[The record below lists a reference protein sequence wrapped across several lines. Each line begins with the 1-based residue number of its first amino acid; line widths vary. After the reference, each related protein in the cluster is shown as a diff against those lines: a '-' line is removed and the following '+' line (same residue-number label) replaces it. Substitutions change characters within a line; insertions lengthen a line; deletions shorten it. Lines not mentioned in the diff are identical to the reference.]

1 MLNFLGFCCPLLL
14 AATGA
19 LFSEYT
25 GCLALFM
32 DGLISFAGFLTY
44 AFTVTTGSVILGI
57 TLSAIISVALC
68 LLFAFIVEKTRAN
81 YFIAA
86 IAINLLFSSF
96 TSLFSWL
103 CFGTR
108 GVLTSQGFSFT
119 LAKTNITSVIITV
132 ILIVSAILYLKKT
145 SGGIYFRITGSNAD
159 VLLVR
164 GVSPALYRI
173 ASWGVAAFFA
183 CFAGS
188 FLALRISS
196 FVPNLASGKGWLAL
210 AAVFMGKRRLP
221 LIALYTLIFCAVDFA
236 AVYIQNFI
244 PGIPSSVVLSLPYII
259 TLGLVIVRP
268 STKDYIPL
276 LRQD

>member
-44 AFTVTTGSVILGI
+44 AFTVATGSVILGTGLSAVTCL
-57 TLSAIISVALC
+57 TLS
-68 LLFAFIVEKTRAN
+68 LLFAFIVEKTHAN

-103 CFGTR
+103 AFGTR
-108 GVLTSQGFSFT
+108 GVLTSQAFSFS
-119 LAKTNITSVIITV
+119 LAPANITSVVFTTGLITA
-132 ILIVSAILYLKKT
+132 AILYLKKT
-145 SGGIYFRITGSNAD
+145 KGGIYFRITGSNAE

-164 GVSPALYRI
+164 GVSPGIYRI
-173 ASWGVAAFFA
+173 VSWGVAALFA

-188 FLALRISS
+188 FLAVRISS

-221 LIALYTLIFCAVDFA
+221 LIALYALIFCAVDFA
-236 AVYIQNFI
+236 AVYIQSFI
-244 PGIPSSVVLSLPYII
+244 PAIPSSVVLALPYIV
-259 TLGLVIVRP
+259 TLGLVVIR
-268 STKDYIPL
+268 K
-276 LRQD
+276 

>member
-44 AFTVTTGSVILGI
+44 AFTVATGSLILGTGLSAVTCI
-57 TLSAIISVALC
+57 TLS
-68 LLFAFIVEKTRAN
+68 LLFAFIVEKTHAN

-103 CFGTR
+103 VFGTR
-108 GVLTSQGFSFT
+108 GVLTSQAFSFS
-119 LAKTNITSVIITV
+119 LAPANITSVIFTTGLITA
-132 ILIVSAILYLKKT
+132 AILYLKKT
-145 SGGIYFRITGSNAD
+145 KGGIYFRITGSNAE

-164 GVSPALYRI
+164 GVSPGIYRI
-173 ASWGVAAFFA
+173 ASWGVAALFA
-183 CFAGS
+183 CFAGN
-188 FLALRISS
+188 FLAVRISS

-221 LIALYTLIFCAVDFA
+221 LIALYALIFCAVDFA
-236 AVYIQNFI
+236 AVYVQNFI
-244 PGIPSSVVLSLPYII
+244 PGIPSSVVLALPYIV
-259 TLGLVIVRP
+259 TLGLVVIR
-268 STKDYIPL
+268 K
-276 LRQD
+276 

>member
-1 MLNFLGFCCPLLL
+1 MINFLGFSCPLLL

-32 DGLISFAGFLTY
+32 DGLMTFSGFLTY
-44 AFTVTTGSVILGI
+44 TFTITTGSVTAGI
-57 TLSAIISVALC
+57 TLSAITSVILC
-68 LLFAFIVEKTRAN
+68 LIFAFIIEKTKAN
-81 YFIAA
+81 KFIAA

-108 GVLTSQGFSFT
+108 GVLTSKAFVWQPSVINPCSIFITIALIT
-119 LAKTNITSVIITV
+119 LA
-132 ILIVSAILYLKKT
+132 LLYLKK
-145 SGGIYFRITGSNAD
+145 SKGGIYFRITGSNPD

-164 GVSPALYRI
+164 GVSPVVYRI
-173 ASWGVAAFFA
+173 ASWGISGFFA

-210 AAVFMGKRRLP
+210 AAVFMGKRKLS
-221 LIALYTLIFCAVDFA
+221 LIALYALAFCAVDFG

-244 PGIPSSVVLSLPYII
+244 PGIPSSIVLSLPYIFSLALI
-259 TLGLVIVRP
+259 FFNRV
-268 STKDYIPL
+268 
-276 LRQD
+276 

>member
-44 AFTVTTGSVILGI
+44 AFTVATGSVILGI
-57 TLSAIISVALC
+57 GLSAITCIALC
-68 LLFAFIVEKTRAN
+68 LMFAFIVEKSRAN

-108 GVLTSQGFSFT
+108 GVLTASGFSFSLT
-119 LAKTNITSVIITV
+119 QTNITSVIITV
-132 ILIVSAILYLKKT
+132 LLIVSAILYLKKT
-145 SGGIYFRITGSNAD
+145 KGGIYFRITGSNAD

-164 GVSPALYRI
+164 GVSPSVYRI
-173 ASWGVAAFFA
+173 ASWGVAALFA

-188 FLALRISS
+188 FLSLRISS

-221 LIALYTLIFCAVDFA
+221 LIALYALIFCGVDFA

-244 PGIPSSVVLSLPYII
+244 PGIPSSVVLALPYIV
-259 TLGLVIVRP
+259 TLGLVVIR
-268 STKDYIPL
+268 K
-276 LRQD
+276 

>member
-44 AFTVTTGSVILGI
+44 AFTIATGSLVLG
-57 TLSAIISVALC
+57 TGLSAVTCVALC
-68 LLFAFIVEKTRAN
+68 LLLAFIVEKTHSN

-86 IAINLLFSSF
+86 IAINLLFGSF

-108 GVLTSQGFSFT
+108 GVLTTQSFVFP
-119 LAKTNITSVIITV
+119 LAATNITSVILTT
-132 ILIVSAILYLKKT
+132 ILITAAILYLKKT
-145 SGGIYFRITGSNAD
+145 KGGIYFRITGSNAD

-164 GVSPALYRI
+164 GVSPATYRI
-173 ASWGVAAFFA
+173 ASWGLAALFA
-183 CFAGS
+183 CLAGS
-188 FLALRISS
+188 ILAVRISS

-221 LIALYTLIFCAVDFA
+221 RIALYSLIFCAVDFV
-236 AVYIQNFI
+236 AVYVQNFI
-244 PGIPSSVVLSLPYII
+244 PGIPSSVVLALPYIV
-259 TLGLVIVRP
+259 TLGLVVIR
-268 STKDYIPL
+268 K
-276 LRQD
+276 

>member
-1 MLNFLGFCCPLLL
+1 MFNFIGFCCPLLL

-44 AFTVTTGSVILGI
+44 TFTVATGSAILG
-57 TLSAIISVALC
+57 TGLSSVICIALC
-68 LLFAFIVEKTRAN
+68 LIFAFIIEKTQAN

-108 GVLTSQGFSFT
+108 GVLTGASFSFS
-119 LAKTNITSVIITV
+119 LVATNITTVIITI
-132 ILIVSAILYLKKT
+132 ILITAAILYLKKT
-145 SGGIYFRITGSNAD
+145 KGGIYFRITGSNAD
-159 VLLVR
+159 LLLVR
-164 GVSPALYRI
+164 GLSPGLYRI
-173 ASWGVAAFFA
+173 ASWGVAGFFA

-188 FLALRISS
+188 FLAIRISS

-221 LIALYTLIFCAVDFA
+221 LIALYALIFSAVDFA
-236 AVYIQNFI
+236 ALYIQSFI
-244 PGIPSSVVLSLPYII
+244 PNIPSSVILALPYIV
-259 TLGLVIVRP
+259 TLGLVLVR
-268 STKDYIPL
+268 K
-276 LRQD
+276 

>member
-44 AFTVTTGSVILGI
+44 AFTVATGSLILGTGLSAVTCI
-57 TLSAIISVALC
+57 TLS
-68 LLFAFIVEKTRAN
+68 LLFAFIVEKTHAN

-103 CFGTR
+103 VFGTR
-108 GVLTSQGFSFT
+108 GVLTSQAFSFS
-119 LAKTNITSVIITV
+119 LAPANITSVIFTTGLITA
-132 ILIVSAILYLKKT
+132 AILYLKKT
-145 SGGIYFRITGSNAD
+145 KGGIYFRITGSNAE

-164 GVSPALYRI
+164 GVSPGIYRI
-173 ASWGVAAFFA
+173 ASWGVAALFA

-188 FLALRISS
+188 FLAVRISS

-221 LIALYTLIFCAVDFA
+221 LIALYALIFCAVDFA
-236 AVYIQNFI
+236 AVYVQNFI
-244 PGIPSSVVLSLPYII
+244 PGIPSSVVLALPYIV
-259 TLGLVIVRP
+259 TLGLVVIR
-268 STKDYIPL
+268 K
-276 LRQD
+276 

>member
-44 AFTVTTGSVILGI
+44 AFTVATGSVVLG
-57 TLSAIISVALC
+57 TCLCAVTCVALC
-68 LLFAFIVEKTRAN
+68 LLLAFIVEKTHAN

-108 GVLTSQGFSFT
+108 GVLTTQSFAFP
-119 LAKTNITSVIITV
+119 LAATNITSVILTT
-132 ILIVSAILYLKKT
+132 ILITAAILYLKKT
-145 SGGIYFRITGSNAD
+145 KGGIYFRITGSNAD

-164 GVSPALYRI
+164 GVSPATYRI
-173 ASWGVAAFFA
+173 ASWGVAALFA

-188 FLALRISS
+188 ILSLRISS

-221 LIALYTLIFCAVDFA
+221 HIALYSLIFCAVDFA
-236 AVYIQNFI
+236 AVYVQNFI
-244 PGIPSSVVLSLPYII
+244 PGIPSSVVLALPYIV
-259 TLGLVIVRP
+259 TLGLVVIR
-268 STKDYIPL
+268 K
-276 LRQD
+276 

>member
-32 DGLISFAGFLTY
+32 DGLMTFCGFLTY
-44 AFTVTTGSVILGI
+44 AFTVATGSAIAGIILSCI
-57 TLSAIISVALC
+57 CSVSLC
-68 LLFAFIVEKTRAN
+68 LLFAFIIEKTRAN
-81 YFIAA
+81 IFIAA
-86 IAINLLFSSF
+86 IALNLLFGSF

-108 GVLTSQGFSFT
+108 GVLTSKEFTFS
-119 LAKTNITSVIITV
+119 LGATNATSIIITV
-132 ILIVSAILYLKKT
+132 ILITAAILYLKKT
-145 SGGIYFRITGSNAD
+145 EAGIHFRITGSNAD

-164 GVSPALYRI
+164 GVSPGAYRI
-173 ASWGVAAFFA
+173 ASWGIAGFFA
-183 CFAGS
+183 CISGS
-188 FLALRISS
+188 FLAFRVCS

-221 LIALYTLIFCAVDFA
+221 VIALFALIFCAVDFG

-244 PGIPSSVVLSLPYII
+244 PAIPSSVILSLPYIVS
-259 TLGLVIVRP
+259 LGL
-268 STKDYIPL
+268 L
-276 LRQD
+276 FL

>member
-1 MLNFLGFCCPLLL
+1 MLNLLSFSCPLLL

-32 DGLISFAGFLTY
+32 DGLITFCGFLTF
-44 AFTVTTGSVILGI
+44 AFTTVTGSAILGAI
-57 TLSAIISVALC
+57 LSAITASVLC
-68 LLFAFIVEKTRAN
+68 LLFAFIIEKTHAN
-81 YFIAA
+81 VFIAA
-86 IAINLLFSSF
+86 IALNLLFSSF

-108 GVLTSQGFSFT
+108 GVLTSQKFLFSQT
-119 LAKTNITSVIITV
+119 QINIISIIITAV
-132 ILIVSAILYLKKT
+132 LITAAIVFIKK
-145 SGGIYFRITGSNAD
+145 SIGGVYFRITGTNAD

-164 GVSPALYRI
+164 GVSPGLYRI
-173 ASWGVAAFFA
+173 ASWGICGFFA
-183 CFAGS
+183 SFAGS

-210 AAVFMGKRRLP
+210 AAVFMGKRKLP
-221 LIALYTLIFCAVDFA
+221 LIALYALIFCAVDFG

-244 PGIPSSVVLSLPYII
+244 PTLPSSVVLSLPYLVLLLL
-259 TLGLVIVRP
+259 LGLFP
-268 STKDYIPL
+268 SS
-276 LRQD
+276 

>member
-44 AFTVTTGSVILGI
+44 AFTVATGSLVLG
-57 TLSAIISVALC
+57 TGLSAVTCVALC
-68 LLFAFIVEKTRAN
+68 LILAFIVEKTHAN

-108 GVLTSQGFSFT
+108 GVLTSQNFIYPLTATKVWT
-119 LAKTNITSVIITV
+119 LLITILFITG
-132 ILIVSAILYLKKT
+132 AILYLKKT
-145 SGGIYFRITGSNAD
+145 KGGIYFRITGSDPD

-173 ASWGVAAFFA
+173 AAWGVSGFFA
-183 CFAGS
+183 SFAGS
-188 FLALRISS
+188 FLALRITS

-210 AAVFMGKRRLP
+210 ATVFMGKRKLP

-244 PGIPSSVVLSLPYII
+244 PGIPSSLVLSLPYIFSLALI
-259 TLGLVIVRP
+259 FFN
-268 STKDYIPL
+268 
-276 LRQD
+276 